1 MLWIRTFFY
10 TQTHIHISVNSFSL
24 SSLGVHHDLFLSPP
38 IPRSSFHLILPHRS
52 FSSLV
57 LSLSLSFL
65 WLFFMVFRLHL
76 TRGSGE
82 KAKSSQFAGG
92 LEMEVHMNNMCWT
105 GTYKFMPL
113 LTFYVFLSLFVFCYL
128 LLCSHFGFYGFYTV
142 CSRVTV
148 QRHSAHAW
156 LWSWSLCG
164 SCAESTNFNFLFQLA
179 Q

>member
-105 GTYKFMPL
+105 GTYRDTSSCPSWPFMFSSPFLFSAVFYCVHTFLHSL
-113 LTFYVFLSLFVFCYL
+113 LKGYCAEAQCACMIVVM
-128 LLCSHFGFYGFYTV
+128 
-142 CSRVTV
+142 VTV
-148 QRHSAHAW
+148 RQ
-156 LWSWSLCG
+156 LCRV
-164 SCAESTNFNFLFQLA
+164 N
-179 Q
+179 